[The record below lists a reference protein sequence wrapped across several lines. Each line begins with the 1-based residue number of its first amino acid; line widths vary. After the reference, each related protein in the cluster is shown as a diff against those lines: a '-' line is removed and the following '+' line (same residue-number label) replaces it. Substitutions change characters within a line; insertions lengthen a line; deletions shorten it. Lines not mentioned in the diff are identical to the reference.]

1 MARKTSRTH
10 AQGDVSRRAILD
22 ATLRIAS
29 ERGYVGTTVAQVKR
43 ATGLPASSLYW
54 HFKDKDDLIAD
65 ALDHAF
71 ALWHEHSPRW
81 ETGMSGES
89 LASSLATHFAEATR
103 GLDQEPGFWRMG
115 LMMALETGPAVGS
128 EARTRF
134 LRIRHQASEVLA
146 DWWSSA
152 AADRDRA
159 VLVRLTMAALDGLFV
174 AHQSD
179 GQEEIDR
186 VVPLLAEALAAVA
199 ERLREDSLPDGRAI
213 VPARSDRAIPGDDRS
228 SRDRLLAAAAEVAA
242 ESGYEG
248 ASISR
253 ICARAGLPASSLYW
267 HFKDKDDLLAGVVEH
282 SFQEWSARQ
291 PAWLPPTPGTPWQE
305 ELRNHFA
312 TTLRSIQD
320 EPAFLRIG
328 QQLLLLRRDDPPA
341 GRARFLSVR
350 RRQRLIVAQWFRD
363 VLDLSADEAERLS
376 LLTMILNDR
385 LFFTDQLDEPP
396 RDAREMSVVLVAALA
411 GALECSAEL
420 A

>member
-10 AQGDVSRRAILD
+10 AQGEVSRRAILD

-29 ERGYVGTTVAQVKR
+29 ERGYVGTTVARVKR

-71 ALWHEHSPRW
+71 ALWHEHSARW
-81 ETGMSGES
+81 QEGMAGETLACS
-89 LASSLATHFAEATR
+89 LRTHFAESTR

-128 EARTRF
+128 QARERF
-134 LRIRHQASEVLA
+134 LQLRRKACGVL
-146 DWWSSA
+146 DEWWSASA
-152 AADRDRA
+152 DA
-159 VLVRLTMAALDGLFV
+159 VHRPALVRLTMAALDGMFV

-179 GQEEIDR
+179 GADQIEA
-186 VVPLLAEALAAVA
+186 VLPMLGEALAAVA
-199 ERLREDSLPDGRAI
+199 ERLADGALPTGRDVVAARPIRRVADEEPGSRE
-213 VPARSDRAIPGDDRS
+213 
-228 SRDRLLAAAAEVAA
+228 RLLAAAAEVAA

-253 ICARAGLPASSLYW
+253 ICARAGLPPSSLYW

-282 SFQEWSARQ
+282 SFQEWSVRQ
-291 PAWLPPTPGTPWQE
+291 PAWLPPTPGTAWQD
-305 ELRNHFA
+305 ELRSHFA
-312 TTLRSIQD
+312 TTLRSLQD

-328 QQLLLLRRDDPPA
+328 HQLLLLRRDDAPA

-350 RRQRLIVAQWFRD
+350 RRQRLIMAQWFRD
-363 VLDLSADEAERLS
+363 VLELSPEAAERLA
-376 LLTMILNDR
+376 LMTMVLNDG
-385 LFFTDQLDEPP
+385 LFFADQLDDPTW
-396 RDAREMSVVLVAALA
+396 DASATAELLVAALE
-411 GALECSAEL
+411 GTLERSAEL

>member
-10 AQGDVSRRAILD
+10 AQGEVSRRAILD

-81 ETGMSGES
+81 ERGTSGES
-89 LASSLATHFAEATR
+89 LAASLATHFSEATR
-103 GLDQEPGFWRMG
+103 GLDHEPGFWRMG
-115 LMMALETGPAVGS
+115 LMMSLETGPAVGS
-128 EARTRF
+128 QARTRF
-134 LRIRHQASEVLA
+134 LRIRGQASDVVGE
-146 DWWSSA
+146 WWSASA
-152 AADRDRA
+152 DARDRP
-159 VLVRLTMAALDGLFV
+159 VLVRLTMAALDGLFI

-179 GQEEIDR
+179 GQERIDL
-186 VVPLLAEALAAVA
+186 VVPLLAEAIAAVA
-199 ERLREDSLPDGRAI
+199 GRLHEQSLPTDREVA
-213 VPARSDRAIPGDDRS
+213 PARTERVLGDART
-228 SRDRLLAAAAEVAA
+228 SRDRLLDAAAAVAA

-253 ICARAGLPASSLYW
+253 ICARAGLPPSSLYW
-267 HFKDKDDLLAGVVEH
+267 HFKGKDDLLAGVVEH

-291 PAWLPPTPGTPWQE
+291 PAWLPPTPGTPWQD
-305 ELRNHFA
+305 ELRSHFA
-312 TTLRSIQD
+312 TALRSLQA
-320 EPAFLRIG
+320 EPDFLRIG
-328 QQLLLLRRDDPPA
+328 HQLLLLRRDDAPA

-350 RRQRLIVAQWFRD
+350 HRQRLIMTEWFRD
-363 VLDLSADEAERLS
+363 VLDMRPEDAERLAVM
-376 LLTMILNDR
+376 TMILHDG
-385 LFFTDQLDEPP
+385 LFFSDQLDEPTW
-396 RDAREMSVVLVAALA
+396 DAREMAVVLTGAVA
-411 GALECSAEL
+411 GALEASPEL